1 MNDFTRIYYFVFG
14 LITLGA
20 AIQGL
25 MAGSMISLVAGGICG
40 VLILAGGFLLP
51 GNASLALILALI
63 GSLGIAGRFVPT
75 YFKSHTL
82 WPAATLALLSVVSI
96 VLTVLAFVKK

>member
-1 MNDFTRIYYFVFG
+1 MNDFTRIYYFLFG

-25 MAGSMISLVAGGICG
+25 LAGSVISLVAGGILCA
-40 VLILAGGFLLP
+40 LILAGGFLLP
-51 GNASLALILALI
+51 ANATLALILALI
-63 GSLGIAGRFVPT
+63 GSLGIAGRFVPA
-75 YFKSHTL
+75 YFKSHAL
-82 WPAATLALLSVVSI
+82 WPAGTLALLSVISV